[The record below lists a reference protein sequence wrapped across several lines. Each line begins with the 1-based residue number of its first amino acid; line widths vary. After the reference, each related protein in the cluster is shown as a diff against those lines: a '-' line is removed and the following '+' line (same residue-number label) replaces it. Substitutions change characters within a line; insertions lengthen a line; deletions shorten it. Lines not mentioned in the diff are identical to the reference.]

1 MKYSL
6 LALFIFLTS
15 PLFGQG
21 LTPSQLPAYLKGVP
35 HMPYHSVPN
44 VLKFPKDVYLGEG
57 AGVALNKQGDIFVSS
72 RTGPG
77 GHMLMEFDPNG
88 NYVRSIGD
96 SCYCFLFP
104 HMVQVDSEGNVW
116 TVDDGSNMVV
126 KWHYDGTDWRP
137 VLYLGRRSE
146 PFGSGDTD
154 DGFVLPRAA
163 SLKFSNLLFNMPTDV
178 AFGLQGQIYV
188 ADGYMNDRVQEFD
201 KYGKFIK
208 GWGGKGT
215 SPGQFNVPHGI
226 IVDNKG
232 LVYVADRENKRVQIF
247 TPDGQY
253 LRQWD
258 NVGHPWSMCLTS
270 GPNQTMYIADGTADL
285 IYKVDMNGHILGW
298 YGGQGKRLGEF
309 DNAHEIACGPDG
321 TLYVMETRNY
331 RLQKLVLNSH

>member
-146 PFGSGDTD
+146 PFGSRRIAKI
-154 DGFVLPRAA
+154 FQPIVQYAHRC
-163 SLKFSNLLFNMPTDV
+163 
-178 AFGLQGQIYV
+178 GLW
-188 ADGYMNDRVQEFD
+188 ATR
-201 KYGKFIK
+201 
-208 GWGGKGT
+208 
-215 SPGQFNVPHGI
+215 
-226 IVDNKG
+226 
-232 LVYVADRENKRVQIF
+232 
-247 TPDGQY
+247 
-253 LRQWD
+253 
-258 NVGHPWSMCLTS
+258 
-270 GPNQTMYIADGTADL
+270 ADL
-285 IYKVDMNGHILGW
+285 RRRWIHERSSARVRQVWQVHQGLGRKGHKSWTI
-298 YGGQGKRLGEF
+298 
-309 DNAHEIACGPDG
+309 
-321 TLYVMETRNY
+321 
-331 RLQKLVLNSH
+331 